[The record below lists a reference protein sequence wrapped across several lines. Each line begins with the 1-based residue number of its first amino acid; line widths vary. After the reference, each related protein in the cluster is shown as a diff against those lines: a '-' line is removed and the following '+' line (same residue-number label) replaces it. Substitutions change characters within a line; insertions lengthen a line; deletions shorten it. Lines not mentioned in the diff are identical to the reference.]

1 MARLSDRVVTGAP
14 NGILANDEPIQWYAA
29 DGITLIDGIKVD
41 PTDAVYLAP
50 AGGPTKVGGD
60 LDVTGAATLDGKIIV
75 GNSSGVS
82 LPSASTG
89 IIGAASNAG
98 LILGGS
104 GTTDDVR
111 ILNKDLDNV
120 ITIPTGTTSVEMSG
134 DLGVD
139 GRITQTVDSGDSIM
153 SVITNSANNSA
164 VLGMTAQSGGAYA
177 MSMSVQGAAIGGKGL
192 SFRKDGFTGTEIM
205 FLDYTNPAAK
215 ITGALDVT
223 NAGIATAKI
232 SATGTGGAN
241 QAVMKFYNEG
251 AFKGQIGYRE
261 ASDDFEIWSQNGS
274 LPTMTMDV
282 GNNVDIPNGNL
293 GVTGSTNL
301 GAPSNTSG
309 RLNIENA
316 GNAAIQIRSGGSIQM
331 RPTANDFDWR
341 FKQEGSSL
349 NFYQGADLVTPVVEM
364 KQAGVDIDGALDVTG
379 ALSKGSGSFRIDHP
393 LKPETHQLVHSFTE
407 SPQADLLYSGS
418 SDLVDGAAKIN
429 LDEFH
434 GMTEGTFVAL
444 NRNIRVFTT
453 NETDWEPIRGSVS
466 GNILTISC
474 RDDACTDKVSWL
486 VIGER
491 QDDHM
496 MDTDWTDEQ
505 GRVIVEPRKRV
516 IENA

>member
-14 NGILANDEPIQWYAA
+14 NGVLSNDEPIQWYAA

-60 LDVTGAATLDGKIIV
+60 LDVTGEVSTDGKF
-75 GNSSGVS
+75 VS
-82 LPSASTG
+82 LGNTAALPAGTG
-89 IIGAASNAG
+89 WGVYGSQPAGGATVFGKGSVDDVQLLNGSG
-98 LILGGS
+98 LIALS
-104 GTTDDVR
+104 V
-111 ILNKDLDNV
+111 
-120 ITIPTGTTSVEMSG
+120 PTGTTNVDINGSLDVSAPAGEAIATFSGNTGAYNPADTNGLQIGFNYSAGATEVAFINSFYSASRSFEWLQATSTSNQESLMTLTPTG
-134 DLGVD
+134 DL
-139 GRITQTVDSGDSIM
+139 S
-153 SVITNSANNSA
+153 
-164 VLGMTAQSGGAYA
+164 
-177 MSMSVQGAAIGGKGL
+177 
-192 SFRKDGFTGTEIM
+192 
-205 FLDYTNPAAK
+205 
-215 ITGALDVT
+215 ITGNLDVT
-223 NAGIATAKI
+223 NAGTATAKI

-241 QAVMKFYNEG
+241 QSTMKFYNEG
-251 AFKGQIGYRE
+251 SFKGQIGYRE